1 MTVASDSIKKRA
13 RKKEER
19 VFFFFF
25 NQGMFASF
33 SKLENVFQ
41 NTKVRKKNR
50 GEETSLCMSVYHNQ
64 LEDFAEQEGEL
75 K

>member
-1 MTVASDSIKKRA
+1 
-13 RKKEER
+13 
-19 VFFFFF
+19 
-25 NQGMFASF
+25 MFASF

>member
-1 MTVASDSIKKRA
+1 MTVASDSIKK
-13 RKKEER
+13 KGEEER
-19 VFFFFF
+19 RKSFFFL